1 MKEINEYLLE
11 IFITSENDFNHFI
24 RTQGKTLIVNIN
36 SNN

>member
-1 MKEINEYLLE
+1 MKEINEYLLG

-24 RTQGKTLIVNIN
+24 GTQSKTLLVDIN